1 MQQKQF
7 MWLLDLA
14 SLLEAVGVDGAL
26 AGDAEG
32 RRPPLLAPL
41 VMWGYVLRS
50 VRSYYTTP
58 LNSSLGA
65 PSPHETVG
73 EGGGPVPAWIGRRE
87 RELCS
92 FTVCSYCSVIRLPLP
107 CKVLS

>member
-32 RRPPLLAPL
+32 HRPPLLAPL
-41 VMWGYVLRS
+41 VM
-50 VRSYYTTP
+50 
-58 LNSSLGA
+58 
-65 PSPHETVG
+65 
-73 EGGGPVPAWIGRRE
+73 
-87 RELCS
+87 
-92 FTVCSYCSVIRLPLP
+92 
-107 CKVLS
+107 

>member
-7 MWLLDLA
+7 IWLLDLA
-14 SLLEAVGVDGAL
+14 SLLEAVGADGSP
-26 AGDAEG
+26 AGDAVG

-41 VMWGYVLRS
+41 VMWGRVFIS
-50 VRSYYTTP
+50 VRSSYTTP

-73 EGGGPVPAWIGRRE
+73 EGGGPVPAWIGRTERE
-87 RELCS
+87 RA
-92 FTVCSYCSVIRLPLP
+92 V
-107 CKVLS
+107 

>member
-7 MWLLDLA
+7 IWLLDLA
-14 SLLEAVGVDGAL
+14 SLLEAVGADGAP
-26 AGDAEG
+26 AGDAAG

-41 VMWGYVLRS
+41 VMWGRVFIS
-50 VRSYYTTP
+50 VRSSYTTP

-92 FTVCSYCSVIRLPLP
+92 FTVCSYCSVDRLPLP
-107 CKVLS
+107 

>member
-1 MQQKQF
+1 
-7 MWLLDLA
+7 MWLLGLA
-14 SLLEAVGVDGAL
+14 ISSLLEYAV
-26 AGDAEG
+26 G

-41 VMWGYVLRS
+41 VMWGRVFIS
-50 VRSYYTTP
+50 VRSSYTTP

-87 RELCS
+87 RELYS
-92 FTVCSYCSVIRLPLP
+92 FTVCSLIVQSIDYP
-107 CKVLS
+107 CLDST

>member
-7 MWLLDLA
+7 IWLLDLA
-14 SLLEAVGVDGAL
+14 SLLEAVGADGAP
-26 AGDAEG
+26 AGDAAG

-41 VMWGYVLRS
+41 VMWGRVFIS
-50 VRSYYTTP
+50 VRSSYTTP

-73 EGGGPVPAWIGRRE
+73 EGGGPVPAWIGRTE
-87 RELCS
+87 RESCIV
-92 FTVCSYCSVIRLPLP
+92 FTVCSVERLPLP
-107 CKVLS
+107 

>member
-1 MQQKQF
+1 MQQKQS

-14 SLLEAVGVDGAL
+14 SLLEAVGVDGAQ

-32 RRPPLLAPL
+32 HRRPLLAPL
-41 VMWGYVLRS
+41 VMWGRVFIS
-50 VRSYYTTP
+50 VRSSYTTP

-73 EGGGPVPAWIGRRE
+73 EGGGPVPAWIGRTE
-87 RELCS
+87 RELYS
-92 FTVCSYCSVIRLPLP
+92 FYCMFSRKTTLALTVLN
-107 CKVLS
+107 

>member
-7 MWLLDLA
+7 IWLLDLA

-26 AGDAEG
+26 AGDAAG

-41 VMWGYVLRS
+41 VMWGYVFIS
-50 VRSYYTTP
+50 VRSSYTTP

-65 PSPHETVG
+65 
-73 EGGGPVPAWIGRRE
+73 
-87 RELCS
+87 
-92 FTVCSYCSVIRLPLP
+92 SV
-107 CKVLS
+107 ST

>member
-7 MWLLDLA
+7 IWLLDLA
-14 SLLEAVGVDGAL
+14 SLLEAVGADGAP
-26 AGDAEG
+26 AGDAAG

-50 VRSYYTTP
+50 VQSYYTSP

-65 PSPHETVG
+65 
-73 EGGGPVPAWIGRRE
+73 
-87 RELCS
+87 
-92 FTVCSYCSVIRLPLP
+92 SV
-107 CKVLS
+107 ST

>member
-1 MQQKQF
+1 LQQKQS

-14 SLLEAVGVDGAL
+14 SLLEAVGVDGAQ

-32 RRPPLLAPL
+32 HRRPLLAPL

-65 PSPHETVG
+65 
-73 EGGGPVPAWIGRRE
+73 
-87 RELCS
+87 
-92 FTVCSYCSVIRLPLP
+92 SV
-107 CKVLS
+107 ST

>member
-1 MQQKQF
+1 MQQKQS

-14 SLLEAVGVDGAL
+14 SLLEAVGVDGAQ
-26 AGDAEG
+26 AGDAAG

-41 VMWGYVLRS
+41 VMWGRVFIS
-50 VRSYYTTP
+50 VRSSYTTP

-65 PSPHETVG
+65 SSPHETVG

-87 RELCS
+87 RA
-92 FTVCSYCSVIRLPLP
+92 V
-107 CKVLS
+107 